1 MIHHIQLKDQ
11 LLSYLKVSNFIYLYF
26 KYLESQ
32 KKTQGGDSKRP
43 YGVGTLICGYD
54 FTGPR
59 LFRTC
64 PSGFYYEYT
73 AQAIGSRCQTANTY
87 LENNLESFQEASE
100 SDLIRHAIAA
110 MKKSQ
115 DIKLTSKNLDIT
127 IVGKDTNL
135 RSITEEE
142 LEKYLNTGM
151 ILD

>member
-1 MIHHIQLKDQ
+1 
-11 LLSYLKVSNFIYLYF
+11 
-26 KYLESQ
+26 
-32 KKTQGGDSKRP
+32 
-43 YGVGTLICGYD
+43 
-54 FTGPR
+54 
-59 LFRTC
+59 
-64 PSGFYYEYT
+64 
-73 AQAIGSRCQTANTY
+73 
-87 LENNLESFQEASE
+87 
-100 SDLIRHAIAA
+100 